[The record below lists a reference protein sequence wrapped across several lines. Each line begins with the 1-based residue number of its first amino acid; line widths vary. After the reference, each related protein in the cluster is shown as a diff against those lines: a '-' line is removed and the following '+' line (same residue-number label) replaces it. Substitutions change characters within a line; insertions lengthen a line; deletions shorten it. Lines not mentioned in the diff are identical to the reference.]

1 LLLDSSHWEM
11 LKYNAGVLEL
21 VDTGIPVVM
30 GDYYYDYEH
39 KRSETFLVDL
49 NGDGMKDLLF
59 CQQSA
64 LDSTLRN
71 WVYRLHNEDYG
82 FGDEIMITDLSGPW
96 ASEFNDPKNMIIM
109 DYNGDG
115 TTDLLINGS
124 RDGAPSS
131 ARYDYYYFNDGMFH
145 KGPTTNLPYYSNYL
159 YHGLSKVI
167 DINGDGLDDVLYIMG
182 DYESCD
188 ETGLCPYTSSMWINT
203 GEGFLGGEGGYPAI
217 PLDYMSHNYYNIGFD
232 AMVMDYN
239 KDGISDLI
247 IADVQPPS
255 GTVGNPPRYEGE
267 WLVYKGRGGYVKAS
281 SGCDGW
287 GGCTDEGFEEAQS
300 LGMPFYDYAFKVHF
314 PLVMNLDGDLLPDI
328 GGIRPGRTGFS

>member
-1 LLLDSSHWEM
+1 MLLDSSHWEM

-131 ARYDYYYFNDGMFH
+131 AHNFVV
-145 KGPTTNLPYYSNYL
+145 T
-159 YHGLSKVI
+159 
-167 DINGDGLDDVLYIMG
+167 
-182 DYESCD
+182 
-188 ETGLCPYTSSMWINT
+188 
-203 GEGFLGGEGGYPAI
+203 PANN
-217 PLDYMSHNYYNIGFD
+217 S
-232 AMVMDYN
+232 A
-239 KDGISDLI
+239 
-247 IADVQPPS
+247 
-255 GTVGNPPRYEGE
+255 R
-267 WLVYKGRGGYVKAS
+267 
-281 SGCDGW
+281 
-287 GGCTDEGFEEAQS
+287 
-300 LGMPFYDYAFKVHF
+300 
-314 PLVMNLDGDLLPDI
+314 
-328 GGIRPGRTGFS
+328 RT